1 MKILKFGGTSVAN
14 PEGLTRVIEIIKKNT
29 EQLIIVVSAFG
40 GVTNLLIEM
49 AEKASQS
56 TNNYKKNLKK
66 IEEIHLNQINF
77 FIPVKQQSGII
88 SFLKSKINELED
100 FLESLNTLKELT
112 QKSLSKISSFG
123 EILSS
128 TIIYHVLKD
137 SDLDADIADS
147 RDILFTHKVNDREVI
162 NNKKSAKKTSLLLK
176 NKKSKIIVIPG
187 FIAQDE
193 EGNITTLGR
202 GGSDYTASLLANY
215 TDANI
220 LEIWT
225 DVSGVYT
232 ANPKLVSQAQPIKK
246 LSFQEAMELSH
257 FGAKVIYPPTLQPL
271 IEKNIPLRIKN
282 TFDTSA
288 KGTLIN
294 QNNLKKDE
302 NSIVK
307 GVSHIENVSLVNLEG
322 SGMVGIPG
330 FSKRF
335 FECLSE
341 KKINI
346 IMITQASSEHSI
358 CIGVKSEDAL
368 AAKKVID
375 ENFAFEISLK
385 KIEPAKIESNMTNI
399 AIVGDRKKDH

>member
-1 MKILKFGGTSVAN
+1 M
-14 PEGLTRVIEIIKKNT
+14 
-29 EQLIIVVSAFG
+29 
-40 GVTNLLIEM
+40 
-49 AEKASQS
+49 
-56 TNNYKKNLKK
+56 
-66 IEEIHLNQINF
+66 
-77 FIPVKQQSGII
+77 
-88 SFLKSKINELED
+88 
-100 FLESLNTLKELT
+100 
-112 QKSLSKISSFG
+112 
-123 EILSS
+123 
-128 TIIYHVLKD
+128 
-137 SDLDADIADS
+137 
-147 RDILFTHKVNDREVI
+147 
-162 NNKKSAKKTSLLLK
+162 LLK

-193 EGNITTLGR
+193 EGNTTTLGR

-215 TDANI
+215 ADANI

-322 SGMVGIPG
+322 SGMIGIRD
-330 FSKRF
+330 S
-335 FECLSE
+335 LSVFL
-341 KKINI
+341 N
-346 IMITQASSEHSI
+346 
-358 CIGVKSEDAL
+358 VY
-368 AAKKVID
+368 
-375 ENFAFEISLK
+375 LK
-385 KIEPAKIESNMTNI
+385 KDKHNYDYPSFI
-399 AIVGDRKKDH
+399 